1 MFILISD
8 IFSDKEL
15 PMLFILISKIL
26 VEEERYILQL
36 LNWRPIISS
45 VIILLSLQFLIHII
59 LLLLQLLPC

>member
-59 LLLLQLLPC
+59 LLLLQLSPC